1 MNRLKTSIFSLVG
14 LIVLA
19 ISCTKEYPG
28 IEELDTQLVQ
38 EYIQKNNLTMQQ
50 YGQTGIYYQVV
61 RQGSGPALAFN
72 RETPI
77 IYTVK
82 SLDGS
87 YSSLDTFA
95 FSNRFHNFFGYLKPD
110 SLREVLKQ
118 AGANEGGIVRV
129 ILPSRFAYGK
139 KGSGAIP
146 GNSSL
151 DFTVSAI
158 TAAKLADYEDQVIQ
172 KYLQTNSLTG
182 FTKNSSG
189 VYYKIA
195 EPGTGSPI
203 TLDST
208 ITVQYTGKL
217 FNGKVFD
224 QTANGTTATFF
235 LGSLIDGWKQIIPL
249 IKEGGSVRM
258 IIPSTSAYGVKG
270 NGVSIPPFSSLDF
283 DMKVTAVSK

>member
-1 MNRLKTSIFSLVG
+1 MNKLKTGIFSLVG

-28 IEELDTQLVQ
+28 IEELDTKLVQ

-61 RQGSGPALAFN
+61 KQGTGPDLAYN
-72 RETPI
+72 QEIPL

-82 SLDGS
+82 SLDGK

-95 FSNRFHNFFGYLKPD
+95 VTNRHYSRFGYFEPD
-110 SLREVLKQ
+110 SLREVLKYADAKQ
-118 AGANEGGIVRV
+118 GGIVRV

-139 KGSGAIP
+139 KGSGPIP

>member
-1 MNRLKTSIFSLVG
+1 MSRLKAYILPLLAV
-14 LIVLA
+14 LLLA

-61 RQGSGPALAFN
+61 KQGTGPDLAFN
-72 RETPI
+72 QEIPLL
-77 IYTVK
+77 YTVK
-82 SLDGS
+82 SLDGN

-95 FSNRFHNFFGYLKPD
+95 NRYYNFFGYFRPD
-110 SLREVLKQ
+110 SLRSVLKQ
-118 AGANEGGIVRV
+118 AGAKQGGVVRV
-129 ILPSRFAYGK
+129 ILPSRFAFGK
-139 KGSGAIP
+139 KGSGGIP

-151 DFTVSAI
+151 DYTVSAI
-158 TAAKLADYEDQVIQ
+158 TTSKLADYEDQAIQ
-172 KYLQTNSLTG
+172 KYLQTNNLTG
-182 FTKNSSG
+182 FSKNPSG
-189 VYYKIA
+189 IYYKIA
-195 EPGTGSPI
+195 EMGTGSPI
-203 TLDST
+203 TVDST

-224 QTANGTTATFF
+224 QTANGATATFF
-235 LGSLIDGWKQIIPL
+235 LASLIDGWKQIIPL

-258 IIPSTSAYGVKG
+258 IIPSPLAYGVRG
-270 NGVSIPPFSSLDF
+270 SAPNIPPFSALDF